1 MIGRGILGKIQKNV
15 FFYKFE
21 GGRERER
28 ETERKRER
36 QRMGNVRKAKF

>member
-28 ETERKRER
+28 DREKEGETENGEC
-36 QRMGNVRKAKF
+36 